1 MNAGRGLISR
11 SRIRNATAS
20 IFVIGAVGISVVA
33 CSEQPQASATANAST
48 AADGRVA
55 SHGASRSASHV
66 TLEGDSRAVAQW
78 ITSSADNQGASFLI
92 IDKKAAMLHVFTG
105 DGALRASSP
114 VLLGSASGDASV
126 PGIGEKAIADVKE
139 HERTTPA
146 GRFIAERGRNAK
158 GVDVI
163 WIDYDAALSMH
174 RVINEV
180 PAEQRLQRL
189 ATPNTTD
196 NRISYGCVNVP
207 VAFYESTIKPIFAEY
222 RALVY
227 ILPEQ
232 RSIQDVFGIGT
243 QTVAATTR

>member
-1 MNAGRGLISR
+1 MNRGRRWVNR
-11 SRIRNATAS
+11 SRIRNAAAS
-20 IFVIGAVGISVVA
+20 IFLIGAVGFSVPA
-33 CSEQPQASATANAST
+33 CSAKPDGR
-48 AADGRVA
+48 AADATRLSSQFP
-55 SHGASRSASHV
+55 SHA
-66 TLEGDSRAVAQW
+66 TLAGDSRSVAQW

-105 DGALRASSP
+105 DGVLRASSP
-114 VLLGSASGDASV
+114 VLLGSAAGDVSV
-126 PGIGEKAIADVKE
+126 PGIGDKAIADVKE

-174 RVINEV
+174 RVINDV

-189 ATPNTTD
+189 ASETASD

-232 RSIQDVFGIGT
+232 RSIQDVFGISA
-243 QTVAATTR
+243 QTLAATTR